1 MDMIYVKRDCPD
13 CIAPNFIYDIKT
25 LLINKCRVCGSE
37 LNDKMPFYD
46 IDTFM
51 DEYFPQGTPDVIPLK
66 CDYCDYFKKTGWFDQ
81 HKGYCDFFKG
91 KTYSSWKCV
100 VTLIENEFEKID
112 WGKSIKVQDIECPNC
127 NKPQNDNAIFC
138 KDCGTE
144 ISPKELATIAYCD
157 KCKNTYSDDFTFCEK
172 DGNKLKSI
180 EVEEGSEF
188 QVSDIKSEE
197 LDEEIVETVTS
208 DADEELPMKWYKF
221 VTYVMCPFV
230 IIGMIVLILGLSD
243 YVDDIVTFSLLF
255 DCLLTGTLMF
265 GLHNKTAWSWKL
277 LLGLYILNSL
287 FGRIEALD
295 EWGPFVYL
303 IFVIIVNA
311 FTTYP
316 NYIYFN
322 KRKHLFVN

>member
-1 MDMIYVKRDCPD
+1 MPKSEYIICSN
-13 CIAPNFIYDIKT
+13 CNFRNETPVVED
-25 LLINKCRVCGSE
+25 LIGNKCGACGAFFETNLDPLYLFNKYYPEGKPEVIPQNCAQCEHWFQTSIFKVVKGHCALFNHEDTIGYGECIVTRFENHFGEIKESNECPSCGKLQNKKAEFCKNCGSTMFP
-37 LNDKMPFYD
+37 K
-46 IDTFM
+46 TF
-51 DEYFPQGTPDVIPLK
+51 V
-66 CDYCDYFKKTGWFDQ
+66 
-81 HKGYCDFFKG
+81 
-91 KTYSSWKCV
+91 
-100 VTLIENEFEKID
+100 
-112 WGKSIKVQDIECPNC
+112 KVN
-127 NKPQNDNAIFC
+127 
-138 KDCGTE
+138 
-144 ISPKELATIAYCD
+144 YCD

-243 YVDDIVTFSLLF
+243 YEDDIVTFSLLF
-255 DCLLTGTLMF
+255 DCLLTVTLMF
-265 GLHNKTAWSWKL
+265 GLHNKSAWSWKL

>member
-1 MDMIYVKRDCPD
+1 MAYKIPEVIPPLCNDCKYFINDKFWIIKTYLGRCEFYDEKRHCDNE
-13 CIAPNFIYDIKT
+13 CIAVTRYGYSLTPNKEST
-25 LLINKCRVCGSE
+25 K
-37 LNDKMPFYD
+37 
-46 IDTFM
+46 
-51 DEYFPQGTPDVIPLK
+51 
-66 CDYCDYFKKTGWFDQ
+66 
-81 HKGYCDFFKG
+81 
-91 KTYSSWKCV
+91 
-100 VTLIENEFEKID
+100 IENNNQKPI
-112 WGKSIKVQDIECPNC
+112 CPNC

-144 ISPKELATIAYCD
+144 ISPKELVTIAYCEKCESEYD
-157 KCKNTYSDDFTFCEK
+157 KSYTFCEK
-172 DGNKLKSI
+172 EGNKLKII
-180 EVEEGSEF
+180 EIEKGTKN
-188 QVSDIKSEE
+188 QVTTIKPKIKQMKTNEA
-197 LDEEIVETVTS
+197 ITS
-208 DADEELPMKWYKF
+208 DTDVELPMKWYKF
-221 VTYVMCPFV
+221 VTYVMCPLG
-230 IIGMIVLILGLSD
+230 IIGIIVLILGLSN

-255 DCLLTGTLMF
+255 DSLLIGILML

-277 LLGLYILNSL
+277 LLGLYIINSL